1 MSERIDKKHGVM
13 KHKHPCEETEI
24 KTRKPT
30 CHHGDRKDDNEIEVE
45 CYKSIMIV
53 LKSYPFTRP
62 EIRNFGR
69 VHRWTLEEKPAHMGI
84 EESFFDTVWVFISI
98 SLCMMDAV
106 IVGPCRSRTSESETS
121 EQEIENFNDWVSLV
135 GLVSKK
141 SMISSRDTETSQD
154 IETDT
159 YNQGSPIK

>member
-1 MSERIDKKHGVM
+1 M

-30 CHHGDRKDDNEIEVE
+30 CHHGDRKDDNEIEIE
-45 CYKSIMIV
+45 CYKSVMIV

-62 EIRNFGR
+62 DIRNLGR

-106 IVGPCRSRTSESETS
+106 IIGPCRSRASESETS
-121 EQEIENFNDWVSLV
+121 EQEVENLNDWVSLV

-159 YNQGSPIK
+159 YNKGSPIK